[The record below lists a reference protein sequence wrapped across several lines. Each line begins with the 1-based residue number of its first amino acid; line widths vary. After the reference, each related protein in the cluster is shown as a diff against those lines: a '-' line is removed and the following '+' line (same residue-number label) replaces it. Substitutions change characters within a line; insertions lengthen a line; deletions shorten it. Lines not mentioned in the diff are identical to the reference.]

1 VGSACQPAGERES
14 LVGRRRL
21 EGLGERAGRRPG
33 WAARAEKKRGKSWAG
48 LKTEKGKV
56 GGFVSLF

>member
-1 VGSACQPAGERES
+1 